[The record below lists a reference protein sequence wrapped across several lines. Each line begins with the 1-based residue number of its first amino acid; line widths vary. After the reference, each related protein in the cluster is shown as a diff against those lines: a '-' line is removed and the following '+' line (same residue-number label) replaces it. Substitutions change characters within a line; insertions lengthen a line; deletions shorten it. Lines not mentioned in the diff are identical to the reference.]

1 VQHVLTAFEDKT
13 TIEQVPESHSSWKQ
27 AAHKKPLSRLRVLI
41 RALRASGKRREAFSE
56 SIREG
61 NSKGFFVDPEAG
73 QRGEMKSIH
82 VPECN
87 LLRDVDTRW
96 DSVYYMIKR
105 ARILRPVSLFF
116 FFLPILSSGT
126 PQAIETFLGQ
136 SRNIDLDPEELRLSK
151 LEWAIL
157 KDLEMI
163 LLVGS
168 SLKVAILDFN
178 FSLPLV
184 SSPSSDGHGKGSHSC
199 PLWCHTVAGAFHDQ
213 VGAAYGQV

>member
-1 VQHVLTAFEDKT
+1 VQHVLAAFEDQKT
-13 TIEQVPESHSSWKQ
+13 IDQVAESYSSWKQ
-27 AAHKKPLSRLRVLI
+27 AAHMKPLSRLRVLI

-61 NSKGFFVDPEAG
+61 NSKGLFVDPEAC

-116 FFLPILSSGT
+116 FLPILSSGT

-136 SRNIDLDPEELRLSK
+136 SRNMDLDPEALRLSK
-151 LEWAIL
+151 HEWAIL

-163 LLVGS
+163 LLVS
-168 SLKVAILDFN
+168 LSLKVAILDSN
-178 FSLPLV
+178 FSHPLV

-199 PLWCHTVAGAFHDQ
+199 PLGCHTGTGALHDQ
-213 VGAAYGQV
+213 VGAAYKQV